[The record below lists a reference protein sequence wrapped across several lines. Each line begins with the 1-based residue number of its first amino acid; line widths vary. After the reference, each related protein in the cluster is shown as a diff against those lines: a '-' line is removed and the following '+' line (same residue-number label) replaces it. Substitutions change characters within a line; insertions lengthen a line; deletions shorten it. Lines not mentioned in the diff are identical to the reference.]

1 MRTQYKIQKFVFPL
15 TNQETRIVDLDG
27 NPWWVLR
34 DVCEVIGI
42 ANVGNAAARLDDDEK
57 AAVRLADT
65 SSDGTTQSREFTII
79 NEAGLYSVILRS
91 DKPEAKAF
99 RRWVTHEVLPQIRK
113 TGVYGDPM
121 KALADPDA
129 LRGLLLTYTE
139 KVITLEAKVAEQ
151 APKVQAMLRLEGA
164 DGSLCVTDAAKVLS
178 VRPKVLF
185 SYLAANKWLYKRA
198 GCRHYVGYQDK
209 IQAGLVEM
217 TEYVVTDPEGEQ
229 KAYPRAKITA
239 KGLAKLASA
248 FEAVSSN

>member
-1 MRTQYKIQKFVFPL
+1 MTQIQKFVFPL
-15 TNQETRIVDLDG
+15 TNQETRIVDRDG

-34 DVCEVIGI
+34 DVCEVIGLSQP
-42 ANVGNAAARLDDDEK
+42 VKVVERLDDDE
-57 AAVRLADT
+57 VNQIHVID
-65 SSDGTTQSREFTII
+65 SMGREQLTYII

-239 KGLAKLASA
+239 KGLARLAA
-248 FEAVSSN
+248 EFNAVPSN